1 MLAPHT
7 LYTITVRLRNGTT
20 RKLPKRWNY
29 YNTIEDLEKTCH
41 RTEKGARWEVL
52 LSERNSSRY
61 QEWISKKNNVQTDI
75 YKEYTCRGIRL
86 GTWIMIQNNNNSLN
100 EIRWY
105 RDTITEFNSMSD
117 VSPLHIYTPLIIE
130 YLQGPMNRDPHAPSW
145 TYPQARFIHMDTPIE
160 DGFALVSTQ
169 GRHIRFV
176 KSVPLPSGESTAEQ

>member
-1 MLAPHT
+1 
-7 LYTITVRLRNGTT
+7 
-20 RKLPKRWNY
+20 
-29 YNTIEDLEKTCH
+29 
-41 RTEKGARWEVL
+41 
-52 LSERNSSRY
+52 
-61 QEWISKKNNVQTDI
+61 
-75 YKEYTCRGIRL
+75 
-86 GTWIMIQNNNNSLN
+86 MIQNNNNSLN

-169 GRHIRFV
+169 GHHIRFV